1 MHDSDLSRMFASDS
15 MYIFYIK
22 QYQGLFNYLKF
33 VNVPSG
39 ETESY
44 ERGSI
49 YRLMEHKANII

>member
-1 MHDSDLSRMFASDS
+1 MFASDS